1 MDRFESYSSQSHI
14 RYQLESYGML
24 GTRLIEQR
32 LKTVI
37 SVLEPNMTW
46 FEFDF
51 YLTKSMEIYCLM
63 EYGFRPDETPPQK
76 VVDQSEDASSLATP
90 RSEDQ
95 SKSSSKSA
103 TSATST
109 KSERSEALSVDYSH
123 KLNRAKNK
131 DCSLALALYV
141 TANQNASF
149 LREKLVSNLIATMF
163 TSVRKVGFK
172 LDPSRIVFSGIS
184 PLKSKRG
191 QGTVPDFADVSGYF
205 LEPIKRLCLSV
216 YGNE

>member
-1 MDRFESYSSQSHI
+1 MIYLKTFESQSHI
-14 RYQLESYGML
+14 RYQLESFGML

-37 SVLEPNMTW
+37 SVLEPKMTW
-46 FEFDF
+46 FKFDR
-51 YLTKSMEIYCLM
+51 YLNKSMEIYSLM
-63 EYGFRPDETPPQK
+63 EYGFRPDETLPQK
-76 VVDQSEDASSLATP
+76 AIDVTGQSEDAASLVTP
-90 RSEDQ
+90 RSDDQ

-109 KSERSEALSVDYSH
+109 KSVRSEALSVDYSH

-141 TANQNASF
+141 IANQNASF

-163 TSVRKVGFK
+163 TSVRKVGFQ
-172 LDPSRIVFSGIS
+172 LVCSYVGHFWQILP
-184 PLKSKRG
+184 
-191 QGTVPDFADVSGYF
+191 
-205 LEPIKRLCLSV
+205 
-216 YGNE
+216 

>member
-1 MDRFESYSSQSHI
+1 MV
-14 RYQLESYGML
+14 

-46 FEFDF
+46 FDFDL
-51 YLTKSMEIYCLM
+51 YLTKSMVIYCLM
-63 EYGFRPDETPPQK
+63 EYGFRPEETPTRS
-76 VVDQSEDASSLATP
+76 VSVTSGQSKDASSLT
-90 RSEDQ
+90 
-95 SKSSSKSA
+95 SSKSA
-103 TSATST
+103 TSMTST

-141 TANQNASF
+141 TANRNASF

-163 TSVRKVGFK
+163 TSVRKVGFQ
-172 LDPSRIVFSGIS
+172 F
-184 PLKSKRG
+184 
-191 QGTVPDFADVSGYF
+191 F
-205 LEPIKRLCLSV
+205 LP
-216 YGNE
+216 N

>member
-1 MDRFESYSSQSHI
+1 
-14 RYQLESYGML
+14 ML

-37 SVLEPNMTW
+37 SVLEPKMTW
-46 FEFDF
+46 FKFDR
-51 YLTKSMEIYCLM
+51 YLNKSMEIYCLM
-63 EYGFRPDETPPQK
+63 EYGFRPDETPSQK
-76 VVDQSEDASSLATP
+76 VVDVTGQSEDATSLATP
-90 RSEDQ
+90 RSDDQ

-163 TSVRKVGFK
+163 TSVRKVGFQ
-172 LDPSRIVFSGIS
+172 LVCSYIDHFW
-184 PLKSKRG
+184 
-191 QGTVPDFADVSGYF
+191 
-205 LEPIKRLCLSV
+205 
-216 YGNE
+216 

>member
-1 MDRFESYSSQSHI
+1 MKPFLSQPYI

-32 LKTVI
+32 LKTVL
-37 SVLEPNMTW
+37 SVLEPQMTW
-46 FEFDF
+46 FDFDL
-51 YLTKSMEIYCLM
+51 YLTKSMDIYSLM
-63 EYGFRPDETPPQK
+63 EYGFRPDEMPTRNDS
-76 VVDQSEDASSLATP
+76 VAGQSEETSPLATP

-103 TSATST
+103 TSVTST
-109 KSERSEALSVDYSH
+109 KSQRSEALSVDYSH

-141 TANQNASF
+141 TANRNASF

-163 TSVRKVGFK
+163 TSVRKVGFQ
-172 LDPSRIVFSGIS
+172 PVS
-184 PLKSKRG
+184 PDLYLR
-191 QGTVPDFADVSGYF
+191 
-205 LEPIKRLCLSV
+205 
-216 YGNE
+216 

>member
-1 MDRFESYSSQSHI
+1 MNSGKFFDEFYRYNRREILVLNQNLWLVEVFENFFLSQPYI

-32 LKTVI
+32 LKTVL
-37 SVLEPNMTW
+37 SVLEPQMTW
-46 FEFDF
+46 FDFDL
-51 YLTKSMEIYCLM
+51 YLTKSMDIYSLM
-63 EYGFRPDETPPQK
+63 EYGFRPDEMPTRNDS
-76 VVDQSEDASSLATP
+76 VAGQSEGTSPLATP

-103 TSATST
+103 TSVTST
-109 KSERSEALSVDYSH
+109 KSQRSEALSVDYSH

-141 TANQNASF
+141 TANRNASF

-163 TSVRKVGFK
+163 TSVRKVGFQ
-172 LDPSRIVFSGIS
+172 LV
-184 PLKSKRG
+184 L
-191 QGTVPDFADVSGYF
+191 PDLY
-205 LEPIKRLCLSV
+205 LR
-216 YGNE
+216 